1 MRHRV
6 KLMYKLL
13 FVFFMFVSSPLYSN
27 EFTFHCDNHDDNFS
41 IIFDVNPIQK
51 KVVFSHSINKEK
63 NIVHKINKV
72 MEIYL
77 WDEENDSVW
86 FLIYE
91 NDRNLPTLN
100 VYLLNFKSQK
110 LKVQSIT
117 NIIPA
122 DDDYNE
128 DFFNDSFHCYI
139 LE

>member
-1 MRHRV
+1 
-6 KLMYKLL
+6 MYKLL

-27 EFTFHCDNHDDNFS
+27 EFTYHCDNDDDNFS
-41 IIFDVNPIQK
+41 IIFDVNPIK
-51 KVVFSHSINKEK
+51 KTVVFSHSINKEK

-77 WDEENDSVW
+77 WDEESDSVW

-110 LKVQSIT
+110 LKIQSIT
-117 NIIPA
+117 NIIQA

-128 DFFNDSFHCYI
+128 DFFNDSFHCYM